1 MKQKE
6 RRSFTLHI
14 DKNEETRDI
23 FGADGKVTGHA
34 IVFNSKSHN
43 LGGFREVVEPDALTA
58 TLAQGHNIF
67 ALWAHDYDQP
77 PVGSTRSGSLSLRAD
92 ATGLYF
98 ELDPSRLT
106 EQQAAAIR
114 DGDMQMSFGFYA
126 NDEEWLDLDQE
137 EATRILKRI
146 DLVEISFV
154 ISPAYPDTTAAL
166 RSLSQAKSENS
177 SDTEANNINTNDD
190 ERNLLVTHLDILE
203 AVITADSK

>member
-1 MKQKE
+1 
-6 RRSFTLHI
+6 
-14 DKNEETRDI
+14 
-23 FGADGKVTGHA
+23 
-34 IVFNSKSHN
+34 
-43 LGGFREVVEPDALTA
+43 
-58 TLAQGHNIF
+58 

-92 ATGLYF
+92 DTGLYF

-114 DGDMQMSFGFYA
+114 AGDMQMSFGFYA
-126 NDEEWLDLDQE
+126 QDQEWLDLDQE
-137 EATRILKRI
+137 ESTRILKRI

-166 RSLSQAKSENS
+166 RSLDQAKSENS

-190 ERNLLVTHLDILE
+190 ERN
-203 AVITADSK
+203 